1 MTALSLA
8 NFFNIGAIAM
18 VMLMSFIVSRKY
30 SLPFFSSWL
39 KGYVATFLVVTT
51 FLLFPV
57 DRDPFFGLLGH
68 LWILLVAGFFFQT
81 GFLLQGKCPKKSV
94 WAILAAVFFLCVAL
108 VLTGHAPKEV
118 MALPFLCSCASS
130 VFLGTLFL
138 FRVKLFNRLTSAL
151 WLGLPL
157 ILVYTSSLFYPFL
170 PKDALW
176 IGYALATA
184 LHLLIGTG
192 MILFLLEKNQERIMQ
207 LSEEKLALEKGR
219 VLLQQEQIETLK
231 EADRIK
237 EEFLAVVSHEMKTPI
252 SAIQGFAS
260 VLDREMLGPINEK
273 QRESLSRI
281 HGGSRQ
287 LLELVNNILDA
298 TKINSGNF
306 AVAREEVCFP
316 ELVEEFLEFIRLLAE
331 EKGIALKAEI
341 DVPTEVSIDELKIVQ
356 VLNNLV
362 SNAIKFTPRGGQ
374 ITLKSFTEDGQLVTE
389 VIDTGIGIA
398 FEDLYELF
406 LPFKQ
411 VDMSSTRK
419 HGGAGLGL
427 YIAKNIVEAHG
438 GRIGVKSEPGKGSNF
453 WFRLPLGGTVS
464 R

>member
-1 MTALSLA
+1 MTILSLA

-39 KGYVATFLVVTT
+39 KGYIATFLVVTT

-81 GFLLQGKCPKKSV
+81 GFLLQEKSPKKSV
-94 WAILAAVFFLCVAL
+94 WVILTEVFSLCIAL
-108 VLTGHAPKEV
+108 VLTGHAPREV
-118 MALPFLCSCASS
+118 LVLPFLCSCASS
-130 VFLGTLFL
+130 IFLGYLFL

-151 WLGLPL
+151 WLGIPL

-170 PKDALW
+170 PNDALW

-192 MILFLLEKNQERIMQ
+192 MILFLLEKNRERFIQ
-207 LSEEKLALEKGR
+207 LSEEK
-219 VLLQQEQIETLK
+219 IETLK

-237 EEFLAVVSHEMKTPI
+237 EEFLAVIGHEMKTPLN
-252 SAIQGFAS
+252 AIQGFAS
-260 VLDREMLGPINEK
+260 ILDDGVLGAINER
-273 QRESLSRI
+273 QQQALSRI
-281 HGGSRQ
+281 LDGSKN
-287 LLELVNNILDA
+287 LLELINNILDA
-298 TKINSGNF
+298 TRMKSENF
-306 AVAREEVCFP
+306 AIDREEVYFP
-316 ELVEEFLEFIRLLAE
+316 ETVEEVLKLFEPQVK
-331 EKGIALKAEI
+331 EKGIELKADL
-341 DVPTEVSIDELKIVQ
+341 DVPTKVSIDERKILQ

-362 SNAIKFTPRGGQ
+362 SNAVKFTPKGGQ
-374 ITLKSFTEDGQLVTE
+374 ITIKSFTEDGQLVTE
-389 VIDTGIGIA
+389 VIDTGIEIA

-427 YIAKNIVEAHG
+427 YIAKNIVEAH
-438 GRIGVKSEPGKGSNF
+438 IGVKSEPGKGSNF
-453 WFRLPLGGTVS
+453 WFRIPVGKSASL
-464 R
+464 